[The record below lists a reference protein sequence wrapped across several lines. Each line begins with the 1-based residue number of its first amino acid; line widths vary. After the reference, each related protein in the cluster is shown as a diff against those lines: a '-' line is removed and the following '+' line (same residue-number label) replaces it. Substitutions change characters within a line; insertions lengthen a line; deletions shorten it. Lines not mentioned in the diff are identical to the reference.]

1 MTVNIPPDALGSDQT
16 ISLRVCGGDGPLLPP
31 HQVLLSPVVIVGP
44 NTVQFKKPIILAI
57 PHCINY
63 NLEPINPAV
72 IKNNLSN
79 ERITPDNFYG
89 WEIEVKPPGP
99 QLKVCHPNPTQNSKI
114 IFKFLA
120 PTDETKSTIVK
131 FSSQFVK
138 TRSLGTCRFPKS
150 IEQS

>member
-1 MTVNIPPDALGSDQT
+1 MNIPPDALGSDQT

-99 QLKVCHPNPTQNSKI
+99 QLKVCHPNPTQKSKI
-114 IFKFLA
+114 ILKFLA

-131 FSSQFVK
+131 FSS
-138 TRSLGTCRFPKS
+138 
-150 IEQS
+150 

>member
-99 QLKVCHPNPTQNSKI
+99 QLKVCHPNPTQNLKI
-114 IFKFLA
+114 I
-120 PTDETKSTIVK
+120 
-131 FSSQFVK
+131 
-138 TRSLGTCRFPKS
+138 S
-150 IEQS
+150 IF

>member
-1 MTVNIPPDALGSDQT
+1 M
-16 ISLRVCGGDGPLLPP
+16 
-31 HQVLLSPVVIVGP
+31 GP

-99 QLKVCHPNPTQNSKI
+99 QLKVCHHSPIKAHIEANAAAQTHKY
-114 IFKFLA
+114 
-120 PTDETKSTIVK
+120 
-131 FSSQFVK
+131 FSYN
-138 TRSLGTCRFPKS
+138 
-150 IEQS
+150 E

>member
-1 MTVNIPPDALGSDQT
+1 M
-16 ISLRVCGGDGPLLPP
+16 
-31 HQVLLSPVVIVGP
+31 GP

-99 QLKVCHPNPTQNSKI
+99 QLKVCHHQNSPIKAHI
-114 IFKFLA
+114 EANAAAQTHKY
-120 PTDETKSTIVK
+120 
-131 FSSQFVK
+131 FS
-138 TRSLGTCRFPKS
+138 CN
-150 IEQS
+150 E

>member
-1 MTVNIPPDALGSDQT
+1 M
-16 ISLRVCGGDGPLLPP
+16 
-31 HQVLLSPVVIVGP
+31 VIVGP

-99 QLKVCHPNPTQNSKI
+99 QLKVCHYQNATQMQLPNATQI
-114 IFKFLA
+114 HF
-120 PTDETKSTIVK
+120 
-131 FSSQFVK
+131 
-138 TRSLGTCRFPKS
+138 
-150 IEQS
+150 